1 MCYGLTLMS
10 CGIGWDVTG
19 RETPSQWAVMGKPM
33 RGVTSVNGCGVA
45 KAEQT
50 SEISEIIEVNTT
62 SQDMVLEIPEITYD
76 TSTTRINTPQQ
87 TPKRVNFSPL
97 CSPSTYTY
105 AKFNESSSS
114 PSSSRG
120 ISSSIKSLIPKLS
133 FKLKNR
139 TSEIEKAAILALGS
153 SPSEIRGKARMS
165 RSLSFTKLFA
175 AKSKRTSSLPA
186 TPIAHSNPESMHGR
200 NTIEKDWIQQPMH
213 RSRSVPALIKD
224 ESVTQA
230 ESLGGVF
237 RIIPSTPKAAQG
249 TQSTISV
256 NPITDAGGN
265 DHEEEGE
272 DIAEEEA
279 VCRICMVE
287 LREGADNTLKMECS
301 CKGELALAHQECAI
315 KWFSIKGN
323 KTCEVCKHEVKNL
336 PVTLL
341 RIPRSQSRILRG
353 HGALHLLEVPRY
365 RVWQDVPVLV
375 IVSMLAYF
383 CFLEQLLV
391 SKMGSG
397 AIAISLPFSCI
408 LGLLA
413 SMTSTTMVKRRYA
426 WIYATIQ
433 YILVVGFAHVFYSKL
448 KVTGLLSV
456 LLATFAGFGGAM
468 CFTSIIYEF
477 LKWRRRWRDWSNQH
491 IGTLESEPPQG
502 STEPAH
508 APQDESRQ
516 QGSSTD
522 AVQPQQPTD
531 TAHTPQYESDLQ
543 GSETRESGQQPGP

>member
-1 MCYGLTLMS
+1 MAEVGSDKETLS
-10 CGIGWDVTG
+10 SISFDLPPLIHKV
-19 RETPSQWAVMGKPM
+19 
-33 RGVTSVNGCGVA
+33 
-45 KAEQT
+45 EQT
-50 SEISEIIEVNTT
+50 SEITEVTTSEITEVNTT
-62 SQDMVLEIPEITYD
+62 SQHMILEIPEITFD

-120 ISSSIKSLIPKLS
+120 RSSSSIKSLIPKLS

-139 TSEIEKAAILALGS
+139 NSEIEKAAILALGG
-153 SPSEIRGKARMS
+153 SPSQIRVKAKMS

-175 AKSKRTSSLPA
+175 SKAKTTSSLPV
-186 TPIAHSNPESMHGR
+186 TPIAHSNPESTHGR

-224 ESVTQA
+224 GSITQI

-237 RIIPSTPKAAQG
+237 RVIPSTPKALQTTRPA
-249 TQSTISV
+249 INV
-256 NPITDAGGN
+256 NPATDVGN
-265 DHEEEGE
+265 NHEEAGE

-287 LREGADNTLKMECS
+287 LRERADDTLKMECS
-301 CKGELALAHQECAI
+301 CKGELALAHQECAV

-323 KTCEVCKHEVKNL
+323 KTCEVCKQEVKNL

-353 HGALHLLEVPRY
+353 NGALHLLEVPRY

-426 WIYATIQ
+426 WIYASVQ
-433 YILVVGFAHVFYSKL
+433 YVLVVGFAHVFYSKL

-477 LKWRRRWRDWSNQH
+477 LKWQRRWHNWSNQH
-491 IGTLESEPPQG
+491 HGAPETEPPQE

-508 APQDESRQ
+508 APHDEPHP
-516 QGSSTD
+516 QGAPVD
-522 AVQPQQPTD
+522 AMQPQQPTD
-531 TAHTPQYESDLQ
+531 TAHTPQHESSLQ
-543 GSETRESGQQPGP
+543 ESQTRESGQQPRP

>member
-1 MCYGLTLMS
+1 MATDKEALTSISIDLPPHPIHKV
-10 CGIGWDVTG
+10 G
-19 RETPSQWAVMGKPM
+19 
-33 RGVTSVNGCGVA
+33 
-45 KAEQT
+45 QT
-50 SEISEIIEVNTT
+50 SEITEVHTP
-62 SQDMVLEIPEITYD
+62 SQHLVLEIPEITID
-76 TSTTRINTPQQ
+76 TSTKDDTRINTPLTPQQ

-97 CSPSTYTY
+97 CSPAYTY
-105 AKFNESSSS
+105 AKFTESPSS
-114 PSSSRG
+114 PSSSRAK
-120 ISSSIKSLIPKLS
+120 SSIKSLIPKLS

-139 TSEIEKAAILALGS
+139 SSEIEKAAILALGA
-153 SPSEIRGKARMS
+153 SPSEIRGKAKMPRT
-165 RSLSFTKLFA
+165 LSFTKLFA
-175 AKSKRTSSLPA
+175 PKSKGTSSLSA
-186 TPIAHSNPESMHGR
+186 SPIAYSNPESVHGR
-200 NTIEKDWIQQPMH
+200 NTMEKGWIQQPMH
-213 RSRSVPALIKD
+213 RSRSVPDMIKD
-224 ESVTQA
+224 ESITQM
-230 ESLGGVF
+230 ESLEGVF
-237 RIIPSTPKAAQG
+237 RVIPTTPKSAQG
-249 TQSTISV
+249 THPTV
-256 NPITDAGGN
+256 NMSPTTDADGN

-287 LREGADNTLKMECS
+287 LREGADDTLKMECN

-323 KTCEVCKHEVKNL
+323 KTCEVCKQEVKNL

-341 RIPRSQSRILRG
+341 RIQRFQNRILRG
-353 HGALHLLEVPRY
+353 NGAMHQLEIPRY

-391 SKMGSG
+391 NKMGSG

-426 WIYATIQ
+426 WIYSSVQ
-433 YILVVGFAHVFYSKL
+433 YALVVGFAHVFYSKL
-448 KVTGLLSV
+448 KVVGLLSV

-477 LKWRRRWRDWSNQH
+477 LKWRRRWHNWSNQH
-491 IGTLESEPPQG
+491 HGTPEIEPPQE
-502 STEPAH
+502 STEPVH
-508 APQDESRQ
+508 APQGEPRQ
-516 QGSSTD
+516 QGSSIE

-531 TAHTPQYESDLQ
+531 TAHTPQHESDLQ
-543 GSETRESGQQPGP
+543 ESQTRESGQQPGP